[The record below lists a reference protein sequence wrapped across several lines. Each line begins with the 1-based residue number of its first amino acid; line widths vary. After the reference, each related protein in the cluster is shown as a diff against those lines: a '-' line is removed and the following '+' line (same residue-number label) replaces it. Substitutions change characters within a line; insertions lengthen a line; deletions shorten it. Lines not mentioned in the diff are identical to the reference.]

1 MNLDSLLKQIGK
13 DKAQSI
19 PPVEKWHPEL
29 SGDMDMVIRTDGS
42 WWHEGER
49 INRQELVNLFSS
61 ILRHENNDYF
71 LITPVEKWRIKVEDK
86 PLSITLVERES
97 GVIKLLTSTSDSFT
111 LDADHPLKMSELNG
125 INLPEVKV
133 RHDLWAR
140 FGRNAWYELLELA
153 EEESEGQ
160 FVVKSGSEVFQ
171 LGKVD

>member
-1 MNLDSLLKQIGK
+1 MNLDSLLQQIGK

-61 ILRHENNDYF
+61 ILRHENNEYF

-86 PLSITLVERES
+86 PLSVTLVEREN
-97 GVIKLLTSTSDSFT
+97 GVIKLLTSTSDSLV
-111 LDADHPLKMSELNG
+111 LDSEHPLKMSELNG
-125 INLPEVKV
+125 INLPEVKA
-133 RHDLWAR
+133 RHNLWAR
-140 FGRNAWYELLELA
+140 FNRNAWYELLELA
-153 EEESEGQ
+153 EEEGEGL
-160 FVVKSGSEVFQ
+160 FVVKSGSAVFQ

>member
-19 PPVEKWHPEL
+19 PPLEKWHPEL
-29 SGDMDMVIRTDGS
+29 SGDMDMVIRTDGT

-61 ILRHENNDYF
+61 ILRHENNEYF
-71 LITPVEKWRIKVEDK
+71 LITPVEKWRIKVEDR
-86 PLSITLVERES
+86 PLSITLVEQED
-97 GVIKLLTSTSDSFT
+97 GIIKLLTSTSDSFI
-111 LDADHPLKMSELNG
+111 LDSEHPLKMSELNG

-133 RHDLWAR
+133 RHELWAR
-140 FGRNAWYELLELA
+140 FSRNAWYELLELA
-153 EEESEGQ
+153 EEEGDGR
-160 FVVKSGSEVFQ
+160 FVVKSGSAVFQ